1 MMYTLL
7 CIGALVAI
15 VNLMLTYVELL
26 PFIKAVS
33 QLNKFTKSKSNPY
46 DWFLYPFRF
55 CSILPK
61 AFCLAID
68 VGIAVVCGSIG
79 LNSGVFGALIG
90 LSLGFTASLLVKAHR
105 YCHRNDSMIVESW
118 KS

>member
-7 CIGALVAI
+7 CIGAGVAI
-15 VNLMLTYVELL
+15 INLMLTYVELL
-26 PFIKAVS
+26 PFITAVG
-33 QLNKFTKSKSNPY
+33 QLNGYTKSHSNPVN
-46 DWFLYPFRF
+46 WVLYPIRF
-55 CSILPK
+55 TQILPK

-68 VGIAVVCGSIG
+68 VGIAVVCGGIG

-105 YCHRNDSMIVESW
+105 YCHRNDSMIIESW